1 MKGCGRETIVHLY
14 NVLFGPCICSNTTVV
29 FVHGNLIERNI
40 DLTFCAVEMQYLQ
53 IAHRKLI

>member
-14 NVLFGPCICSNTTVV
+14 NVMFGPCRCSNTTVV

-40 DLTFCAVEMQYLQ
+40 DLTFCAVEM
-53 IAHRKLI
+53 